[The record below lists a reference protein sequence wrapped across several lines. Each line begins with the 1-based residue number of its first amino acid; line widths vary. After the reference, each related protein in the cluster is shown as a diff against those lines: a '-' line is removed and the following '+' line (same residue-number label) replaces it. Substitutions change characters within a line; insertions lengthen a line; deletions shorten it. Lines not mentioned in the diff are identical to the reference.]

1 MANRALEILR
11 AMLTSD
17 AGEVSSRR
25 FVEIAPPRGIAC
37 RSGGTR
43 PSTSCTD
50 SENSVMTP
58 VVLSAAS
65 SPTTRPRKIA
75 APLRRFRPRLAL
87 GYQDKLYRLGQQ
99 LEKMDHDAA
108 HRELSLTIQAVEHS
122 RSQYESLGLTAK
134 DIVSTLHWATALR
147 VLRDLHVQGW
157 TFRTDDEGLLLKT
170 PGTTRSTD
178 PEVEK
183 EAIRRSFAF
192 ARNAQLS
199 HPNTVRFIRGLER
212 RSVHT
217 LFAHGPELAERLRA
231 LGPAGVQ
238 PELELVEQGAR
249 DSGTGLLLQDIW
261 RYARHF
267 WSIPY
272 QSTPG
277 RNMYYLVRDGAVEG
291 RPLIGIAALGN
302 TVLGL
307 AQRDD
312 YAGWSARELRSR
324 WAKWSV
330 RDRRRLAERLLEVVE
345 EGIAETFS
353 DDMWPDGIPGDWR
366 AAVAEAERMESAA
379 ARQRLELLSDD
390 DGAHDD
396 DYLAVRAAHTAA
408 RKNDP
413 GSVDWHALA
422 TTALYRRKRAST
434 LADLIRARGTLTD
447 LGAPNPTC
455 VERALESATG
465 QRAVE
470 TALRRIKQTV
480 LASNVMEL
488 ITCGAVPPYRELLGG
503 KLTALLMLSR
513 TVVEDYER
521 KYTGQVSLIAS
532 GLAARPVVRSARL
545 AWLTTSS
552 LYAIGSSQY
561 NRLKLPLASG
571 VLRYERIGITQ
582 SFGTVH
588 FAPDT
593 VLALNESARLADSN
607 RRRVNNLFGEGTS
620 PKMRLVR
627 TGLETLGLD
636 PDVFLRHHSPRL
648 LYGANLCSNL
658 SDLLIGLSETPEYVL
673 PSGPSSTTLLIEHWR
688 ERWLTRRLQRD
699 DILSRVAEHRVDN
712 FLLSRD
718 LAILGG
724 SAGRRTDVRERDGFR
739 GKTASAVS
747 DEGTFVE
754 RLYRSTNSYAD
765 RLNQDELER
774 IHVDLGVSGYLIEEA
789 GAKKQVIVTGNP
801 GDGKT
806 HLIERLRPQLESLG
820 AEVITDANAV
830 SDDDTLDAW
839 SRCCADKRPFV
850 LAINEWPLYVLQRV
864 AKKRNFGPVG
874 EALRQVRSARFFI
887 DAHKPSPP
895 ANGVVTIDLA
905 LRNLLAPTVVR
916 KMISRLTDD
925 QFYVGLDEADPMLAN
940 RTALKN
946 PQVVERLTRL
956 LHHVGLRLGHVT
968 MRQLVG
974 FIAFLLSG
982 GQRAADRIKSGQD
995 TTGLGYFNLAF
1006 EDGIGPLFETVR
1018 QVSDPAT
1025 LTHPTWDER
1034 LWHGGTEEAEWLFEV
1049 PASALMLPSNQEHG
1063 FRAAKRRFL
1072 FEHIAGNKLFD
1083 LVPHDEIEFEN
1094 LLRQGNAGAAG
1105 LVRSLVLALNRFYEP
1120 DLPDKSRDR
1129 LLLWQS
1135 HRYDVR
1141 APDAFVSLRDL
1152 PHQQLRIEVLRYAD
1166 WVEKWLP
1173 PEQQA
1178 RHTFALVAEVGGKDV
1193 ALLEVDRE
1201 LFLTLVEGQRGL
1213 GRSSWSRTAT
1223 RRIARFVDQID
1234 RATEPVT
1241 ASGVE
1246 DVRIRNVATDLDET
1260 FSVQRQPSRFQV

>member
-1 MANRALEILR
+1 M
-11 AMLTSD
+11 TS
-17 AGEVSSRR
+17 
-25 FVEIAPPRGIAC
+25 
-37 RSGGTR
+37 
-43 PSTSCTD
+43 
-50 SENSVMTP
+50 
-58 VVLSAAS
+58 VVLPAAG
-65 SPTTRPRKIA
+65 SPPTRTRKVA
-75 APLRRFRPRLAL
+75 APLRRFQPRLAL
-87 GYQDKLYRLGQQ
+87 GYQDKLYRLGRR
-99 LEKMDHDAA
+99 LEEMDHDAA
-108 HRELSLTIQAVEHS
+108 HRELSSAIQAEEH
-122 RSQYESLGLTAK
+122 RRAQYESLGLTAN
-134 DIVSTLHWATALR
+134 DIVPTLHWAAALR

-157 TFRTDDEGLLLKT
+157 TFRTDDEGLLLKA

-183 EAIRRSFAF
+183 DAIRRSFAF

-199 HPNTVRFIRGLER
+199 QPNTVRFIRGLER
-212 RSVHT
+212 RGVRT
-217 LFAHGPELAERLRA
+217 LFADGPDLAARLRVR
-231 LGPAGVQ
+231 GPAGVQ

-249 DSGTGLLLQDIW
+249 DAGTGLLLQDVW

-277 RNMYYLVRDGAVEG
+277 RNMYYLVRDGAAAG

-312 YAGWSARELRSR
+312 YAGWSARGLLTRLT
-324 WAKWSV
+324 KWSV
-330 RDRRRLAERLLEVVE
+330 RDRRRLAERLLGVVE

-353 DDMWPDGIPGDWR
+353 DDMWPGGIPGDWL

-379 ARQRLELLSDD
+379 ARQRFALLSED

-396 DYLAVRAAHTAA
+396 DYVAVRAAHAA
-408 RKNDP
+408 AHKGDP

-447 LGAPNPTC
+447 LGAPNHTC

-465 QRAVE
+465 LRAVE

-513 TVVEDYER
+513 TVVEDYDR
-521 KYTGQVSLIAS
+521 KYAGQVSLIAS
-532 GLAARPVVRSARL
+532 GLAARPVVRPARL

-561 NRLKLPLASG
+561 NRLKLKLPSG
-571 VLRYERIGITQ
+571 VLSYERIGVTQ

-593 VLALNESARLADSN
+593 VVALNESARLADSN

-627 TGLETLGLD
+627 AGLETLGLD
-636 PDVFLRHHSPRL
+636 SDVFLRHHSPRL

-658 SDLLIGLSETPEYVL
+658 PDLLIGLSKTPEYVL

-699 DILSRVAEHRVDN
+699 DICTRLAEHRVDD
-712 FLLSRD
+712 FLLGGD
-718 LAILGG
+718 PAMLGG
-724 SAGRRTDVRERDGFR
+724 ESAGRRAELGEHDGFK
-739 GKTASAVS
+739 GDKASAAS
-747 DEGTFVE
+747 DDGTFVE
-754 RLYRSTNSYAD
+754 RLYRSANSYAD

-774 IHVDLGVSGYLIEEA
+774 IHVDLGVDGYLIEEA

-806 HLIERLRPQLESLG
+806 HLIERLRPQLEALG

-830 SDDDTLDAW
+830 SDADTLDTWA
-839 SRCCADKRPFV
+839 RCRAHKRPFV
-850 LAINEWPLYVLQRV
+850 LAINEWPLYVLQRTARKRSFSPV
-864 AKKRNFGPVG
+864 A
-874 EALRQVRSARFFI
+874 EALRQVRSARFFV

-895 ANGVVTIDLA
+895 KHGVITIDLA

-916 KMISRLTDD
+916 EVIGRLTDD
-925 QFYVGLDEADPMLAN
+925 GFYADLDDADPMLAN
-940 RTALKN
+940 RAALGK

-956 LHHVGLRLGHVT
+956 LHNVGLRVGHVT

-982 GQRAADRIKSGQD
+982 GQRAAERIRSGQD
-995 TTGLGYFNLAF
+995 AIGLGYFNLAF
-1006 EDGIGPLFETVR
+1006 EGGIGLLFEAVR

-1034 LWHGGTEEAEWLFEV
+1034 LWRGETEATEWLFDV
-1049 PASALMLPSNQEHG
+1049 PASALTLPSEREQG

-1072 FEHIAGNKLFD
+1072 FEHIAGGELFD
-1083 LVPHDEIEFEN
+1083 LLPHDESEFER
-1094 LLRQGNAGAAG
+1094 LLSQGDARAAG

-1120 DLPDKSRDR
+1120 DLPDRQRDR

-1141 APDAFVSLRDL
+1141 APAAFISLRDL
-1152 PHQQLRIEVLRYAD
+1152 PHQQLRVEVQRYAD
-1166 WVEKWLP
+1166 WVENWLP
-1173 PEQQA
+1173 PEQRA
-1178 RHTFALVAEVGGKDV
+1178 RASFALVAEVGGKDV

-1234 RATEPVT
+1234 RATESAT
-1241 ASGVE
+1241 SDGVE

-1260 FSVQRQPSRFQV
+1260 FSVQRRPSRFQV